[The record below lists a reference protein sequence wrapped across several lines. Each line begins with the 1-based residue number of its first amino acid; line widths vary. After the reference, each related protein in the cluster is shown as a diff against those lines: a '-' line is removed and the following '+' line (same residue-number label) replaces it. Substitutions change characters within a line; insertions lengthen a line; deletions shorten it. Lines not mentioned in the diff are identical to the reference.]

1 MRKIVLFMHTST
13 DGFAAGPNGE
23 MDWIHV
29 DDEIFEY
36 AGNETD
42 KADAA
47 LYGKTTYQMM
57 EGYWPTAADQPN
69 ASKHDVQHSNW
80 YNSVPKIVLSRS
92 LKSDPSKNL
101 IVISDNLAGE
111 INKLKQQPGKNI
123 IIFGSAT
130 AVRSLLKE
138 NLVDEF
144 WLFVNPVVMGAGLS
158 FFDGV
163 KNRLVLKLISSRA
176 FASGVVCLHY
186 EK

>member
-1 MRKIVLFMHTST
+1 MRKIVLFMHVTA
-13 DGFAAGPNGE
+13 DGFAGGPNGE

-36 AGNETD
+36 AGRETD
-42 KADAA
+42 RADAA

-69 ASKHDVQHSNW
+69 ASKHDIQHSNW
-80 YNSVPKIVLSRS
+80 YNRVPKIVLSRS
-92 LKSDPSKNL
+92 MKSDPSKNL
-101 IVISDNLAGE
+101 IVISDNLADE

-138 NLVDEF
+138 NLIDEF
-144 WLFVNPVVMGAGLS
+144 WLFVNPVVMGTGLS

-163 KNRLVLKLISSRA
+163 KSRLKLKLISSRA

>member
-1 MRKIVLFMHTST
+1 MHEREGSLEALRLSADEREVVHAVDEDAFLRLLGAEQD
-13 DGFAAGPNGE
+13 DGRAR
-23 MDWIHV
+23 
-29 DDEIFEY
+29 
-36 AGNETD
+36 
-42 KADAA
+42 
-47 LYGKTTYQMM
+47 
-57 EGYWPTAADQPN
+57 
-69 ASKHDVQHSNW
+69 AS
-80 YNSVPKIVLSRS
+80 KIVLSRS

-101 IVISDNLAGE
+101 IAISDNLAGE
-111 INKLKQQPGKNI
+111 VNKLKQQPGKNI

>member
-1 MRKIVLFMHTST
+1 MHVTA
-13 DGFAAGPNGE
+13 DGFAGGPNGE

-29 DDEIFEY
+29 DEEIFEY
-36 AGNETD
+36 AGRETD
-42 KADAA
+42 RADAA

-69 ASKHDVQHSNW
+69 ASKHDIQHSNW
-80 YNSVPKIVLSRS
+80 YNRVPKIVLSRS
-92 LKSDPSKNL
+92 MKSDPSKNL
-101 IVISDNLAGE
+101 IVISDNLADE

-138 NLVDEF
+138 NLIDEF
-144 WLFVNPVVMGAGLS
+144 WLFVNPVVMGTGLS

-163 KNRLVLKLISSRA
+163 KSRLKLKLISGRA